1 MTSTAEPGRE
11 PVPETPT
18 HAVVEQIPFPASV
31 SPVAADAPG
40 ATDAAAGT
48 DDAAADYVAAVDL
61 ENAVRR
67 AAIGSDELS
76 WEPDEQ
82 LPHLLDDVH
91 SDHRLFGVREQG
103 RIVAVGWYETRRE
116 GDAATTA
123 WLDVSVLPEARRR
136 GHGTL
141 LAEHLEQLA
150 CAEGRTQVIAYVRSR
165 GEGEPRLLP
174 PTGAGSVPREN
185 GEVRF
190 LLARGWELGQVMRC
204 SRLPLPPDE
213 EALGTV
219 RERARSAAGDA
230 YRLHTWVGR
239 SPERWVDDL
248 AALETRM
255 STDAPAGGLDEP
267 EDVWTAERWRD
278 EEERSLSGP
287 RTRFTA
293 VVEHVAS
300 GRLVGFSQVEA
311 PADRARPAFQQDTLV
326 LREHRGHRLG
336 WLLKVAT
343 TDLLLAERPGHP
355 AVFTFN
361 AEENRPMLDVNEAVG
376 FVPFEHEGAWSKKL

>member
-1 MTSTAEPGRE
+1 LSLCTSSSRCGSCSSGCQASSSEPTAARR
-11 PVPETPT
+11 T
-18 HAVVEQIPFPASV
+18 ASV
-31 SPVAADAPG
+31 DAR
-40 ATDAAAGT
+40 DAL
-48 DDAAADYVAAVDL
+48 DYVAAVDL

-67 AAIGSDELS
+67 AAVGSDELA
-76 WEPDEQ
+76 WQPDEQ
-82 LPHLLDDVH
+82 LPHLLDEVH
-91 SDHRLFGVREQG
+91 SDNRLFGVREQG
-103 RIVAVGWYETRRE
+103 RLVAVGWYETRRD
-116 GDAATTA
+116 GDAASTA
-123 WLDVSVLPEARRR
+123 WLDLSVLPEARNR

-150 CAEGRTQVIAYVRSR
+150 RAEGRTQVIAYVRSV
-165 GEGEPRLLP
+165 GDGEPRLLP
-174 PTGAGSVPREN
+174 PTGVGSVSRDSDA
-185 GEVRF
+185 VRF
-190 LLARGWELGQVMRC
+190 LLGRGWELGQVVRC
-204 SRLPLPPDE
+204 SRLALPPDE
-213 EALGTV
+213 EALGAV

-239 SPERWVDDL
+239 SPDRWIDDL

-267 EDVWTAERWRD
+267 EDVWTAERFRD
-278 EEERSLSGP
+278 AEERSLAGP

-300 GRLVGFSQVEA
+300 GRLAGFSQVEA
-311 PADRARPAFQQDTLV
+311 PADRSRPAFQQDTLV

-343 TDLLLAERPGHP
+343 TDLLQAERPGHP
-355 AVFTFN
+355 AIFTYN

-376 FVPFEHEGAWSKKL
+376 FVAFEQEGAWSKKL

>member
-1 MTSTAEPGRE
+1 MTSPAEPG
-11 PVPETPT
+11 PEHATT
-18 HAVVEQIPFPASV
+18 AVVEQIPFPASV
-31 SPVAADAPG
+31 DAR
-40 ATDAAAGT
+40 DAL
-48 DDAAADYVAAVDL
+48 DYVAAVDL

-67 AAIGSDELS
+67 AAVGSDELA
-76 WEPDEQ
+76 WQPDEQ
-82 LPHLLDDVH
+82 LPHLLDEVH
-91 SDHRLFGVREQG
+91 SDNRLFGVREQG
-103 RIVAVGWYETRRE
+103 RLVAVGWYETRRD
-116 GDAATTA
+116 GDAASTA
-123 WLDVSVLPEARRR
+123 WLDLSVLPEARNR

-150 CAEGRTQVIAYVRSR
+150 RAEGRTQVIAYVRSV
-165 GEGEPRLLP
+165 GDGEPRLLP
-174 PTGAGSVPREN
+174 PTGVGSVSRDSDA
-185 GEVRF
+185 VRF
-190 LLARGWELGQVMRC
+190 LLGRGWQLGQVVRC
-204 SRLPLPPDE
+204 SRLALPPDE
-213 EALGTV
+213 EALGAV

-239 SPERWVDDL
+239 SPDRWIDDL

-267 EDVWTAERWRD
+267 EDVWTAERFRD
-278 EEERSLSGP
+278 AEERSLAGP

-300 GRLVGFSQVEA
+300 GRLAGFSQVEA
-311 PADRARPAFQQDTLV
+311 PADRSRPAFQQDTLV

-343 TDLLLAERPGHP
+343 TDLLQAERPGHP
-355 AVFTFN
+355 AIFTYN

-376 FVPFEHEGAWSKKL
+376 FVAFEQEGAWSKKL

>member
-1 MTSTAEPGRE
+1 MTPTAEPGHE
-11 PVPETPT
+11 PTSTP
-18 HAVVEQIPFPASV
+18 VVEQLLIPSSV
-31 SPVAADAPG
+31 DAP
-40 ATDAAAGT
+40 D
-48 DDAAADYVAAVDL
+48 AADYVAAVEL

-67 AAIGSDELS
+67 AAIGSDELA
-76 WEPDEQ
+76 WLPDEQ
-82 LPHLLDDVH
+82 LPHLVDTVH
-91 SDHRLFGVREQG
+91 SDNRLFGVRDRG
-103 RIVAVGWYETRRE
+103 RLVAVGWYETRRD
-116 GDAATTA
+116 GDAASTA
-123 WLDVSVLPEARRR
+123 WLDVSVLPQARRR
-136 GHGTL
+136 GHGTR

-150 CAEGRTQVIAYVRSR
+150 RAEGRTQVIAYVRSR
-165 GEGEPRLLP
+165 GEAEPRLLP

-185 GEVRF
+185 DEVRF
-190 LLARGWELGQVMRC
+190 LLARGWTLGQVMRC

-213 EALGTV
+213 EALGAI

-239 SPERWVDDL
+239 SPERWIDDL

-343 TDLLLAERPGHP
+343 TDLLLSERPGHP

-361 AEENRPMLDVNEAVG
+361 AEENRPMLDVNEALG
-376 FVPFEHEGAWSKKL
+376 FVPIGYEGAWRKDLG